1 MLSLCRCKPC
11 DFYGQRI
18 GSWIK
23 PIHAPDLQ
31 SKETATMKALVK
43 FMAIGLLAAGALAA
57 QAQSPA
63 AAPAAATAPAATPTP
78 AQIRLWASA
87 CMTCHGS
94 QGRAQPGMASLA
106 GMDRDAMISKM
117 TNFKTGRAP
126 ATIMHHIARGYSDE
140 QIAAIAAHFA
150 ALPR

>member
-1 MLSLCRCKPC
+1 
-11 DFYGQRI
+11 
-18 GSWIK
+18 
-23 PIHAPDLQ
+23 
-31 SKETATMKALVK
+31 
-43 FMAIGLLAAGALAA
+43 MAIGLLGAGALAA

-63 AAPAAATAPAATPTP
+63 PAATAAPAAATASAATPSP

-94 QGRAQPGMASLA
+94 LGRAQPGMASLA
-106 GMDRDAMISKM
+106 GMNREEMIRKM
-117 TNFKTGRAP
+117 NDFKTGRSP

-140 QIAAIAAHFA
+140 QIAAIAGYFA